1 MPTNIKFTEPKLIKG
16 DSAQSTDKIEQF
28 LASTSQL
35 QSKDKDNITLRG
47 NLEVLEH
54 VLVDIV
60 SELKYHKQQVSI
72 ISAEKDTSGAII

>member
-1 MPTNIKFTEPKLIKG
+1 MN
-16 DSAQSTDKIEQF
+16 AQSTDKIEQF
-28 LASTSQL
+28 LSTTAA

-60 SELKYHKQQVSI
+60 SELKYHKQ
-72 ISAEKDTSGAII
+72 

>member
-1 MPTNIKFTEPKLIKG
+1 
-16 DSAQSTDKIEQF
+16 
-28 LASTSQL
+28 L
-35 QSKDKDNITLRG
+35 QSKDKENITLRG